1 VIPLGTR
8 LYIEGVG
15 ERTAEDT
22 GGDIQGRRID
32 VWKPSSAECAQFGR
46 QTLDVRRVDG

>member
-1 VIPLGTR
+1 MSSASPAI
-8 LYIEGVG
+8 IEV
-15 ERTAEDT
+15 AEDT

-46 QTLDVRRVDG
+46 QTLDVVELSS